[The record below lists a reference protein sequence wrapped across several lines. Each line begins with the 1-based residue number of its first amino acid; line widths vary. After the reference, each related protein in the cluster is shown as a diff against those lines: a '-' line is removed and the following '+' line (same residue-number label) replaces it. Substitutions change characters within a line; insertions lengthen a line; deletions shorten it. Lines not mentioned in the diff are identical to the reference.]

1 VLTRRSNFAG
11 VSQFFGDSIKG
22 TAETDFGSV
31 SIGMVLGV
39 LVGML
44 PIPLPG
50 GQVLRLGLA
59 GGPLLVALVLGMIER
74 TGRVTWTI
82 PISANLTLR
91 QIGLLLFLAGVG
103 TKAGYSFLTTIR
115 GNGLQML
122 LAGAIVTI
130 TTTILTLV
138 IGYKLL
144 KIPYDTVMG
153 MMSGLQTQPAA
164 LAFSANMAR
173 TERPNLGYATVYPM
187 AMIAK
192 IILAQLL
199 V

>member
-1 VLTRRSNFAG
+1 
-11 VSQFFGDSIKG
+11 
-22 TAETDFGSV
+22 
-31 SIGMVLGV
+31 M
-39 LVGML
+39 
-44 PIPLPG
+44 
-50 GQVLRLGLA
+50 LRLGLA
-59 GGPLLVALVLGMIER
+59 GGPLLFALVLGMIER

-91 QIGLLLFLAGVG
+91 QIGLLLFLSGVG
-103 TKAGYSFLTTIR
+103 TKAGYSFLTTMR

-122 LAGAIVTI
+122 VAGAFVTFTVTI
-130 TTTILTLV
+130 

-173 TERPNLGYATVYPM
+173 TDRPNLGYATVYPM